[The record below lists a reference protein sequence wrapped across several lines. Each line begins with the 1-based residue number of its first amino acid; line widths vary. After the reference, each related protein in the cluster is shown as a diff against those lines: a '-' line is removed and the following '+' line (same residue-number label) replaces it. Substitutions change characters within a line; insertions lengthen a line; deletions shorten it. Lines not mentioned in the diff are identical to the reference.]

1 MRTLLIYTDF
11 VNRLIK
17 LFIGALLPVVVTL
30 AFAAG
35 TTPTDVR
42 RVWQILDYLSVD
54 YAGAVR
60 NGSVVS
66 ESEFAE
72 MREFARTTRTKIG
85 QLERRPEQPALTQQA
100 DALVTA
106 IEAKKDPAAVAHI
119 AKSLGDGLLA
129 AYPIPLAP
137 RTAPDVKLGATVYA
151 ANCASCHGVTGK
163 GDGPAAARLD
173 PKPIAFTDAER
184 AKQRSVFALYQ
195 IVGQGIS
202 GTSMPAFDRLSDA
215 DRWAVATYLGQLAHD
230 PQHVRDGEKLWKE
243 DEAVRREVGGLE
255 GFVRQSQAE
264 LANKVGPEKAAA
276 AMAFLHAEPE
286 VLSASAEGQKMTVA
300 RERLAQ
306 SVAAYRAGDAKR
318 ATDLALASYLDG
330 VEPFEQALAAR
341 DEGLKSKIEVDMGSF
356 RSMLAS
362 KAPVDQIDQQADR
375 LTGLFTDAERTLAP
389 SQADTSAVFFGSFTI
404 LVREGIEA
412 LLVVVGMLAFL
423 RKAQRPELLRYVH
436 VGWTGALG
444 AGALTWAAATYLVSI
459 SGANREVTEGLSS
472 LFAAAVLLSVGVW
485 MHQKSA
491 AGKWQA
497 YLHEKMSAAL
507 TTRSA
512 LFLFG
517 LSFIAVYR
525 EVFETILFYAAMW
538 DQGQNSAVLLGL
550 AAGSATL
557 AVISILLLKFSA
569 RLPIGKFFQISS
581 WLVAVLAVVLT
592 GKGIAALQEAGWITP
607 HAIAAPRLEVLGIYP
622 STVGLAAQVIVLL
635 ALVAFFMRDSHR
647 ARERRDG

>member
-1 MRTLLIYTDF
+1 MK
-11 VNRLIK
+11 RLTQ
-17 LFIGALLPVVVTL
+17 LV
-30 AFAAG
+30 FAAFVSILATATFAVG
-35 TTPTDVR
+35 TTEADVR

-54 YAGAVR
+54 YAGAVQ
-60 NGSVVS
+60 NGAVVS
-66 ESEFAE
+66 ESEFDE

-85 QLERRPEQPALTQQA
+85 QLETRSEQAALAQEA
-100 DALVTA
+100 DALVA
-106 IEAKKDPAAVAHI
+106 AVEAKKDPAAVAHI

-137 RTAPDVKLGATVYA
+137 RAAPDVKLGATLYA

-163 GDGPAAARLD
+163 ADGPAAARLD
-173 PKPIAFTDAER
+173 PKPIAFTDADR

-195 IVGQGIS
+195 IVGQGIP
-202 GTSMPAFDRLSDA
+202 GTAMPAFGKLSDA

-230 PQHVRDGEKLWKE
+230 PQQVREGEKLWNE

-264 LANKVGPEKAAA
+264 LATKVGPQKAAA

-286 VLSASAEGQKMTVA
+286 VLAASTEGQKMTVA
-300 RERLAQ
+300 RERLTQ
-306 SVAAYRAGDAKR
+306 SVAAYRSGDSKR

-341 DEGLKSKIEVDMGSF
+341 NEDLKNKIEVEMGSL
-356 RSMLAS
+356 RSKLAS
-362 KAPVDQIDQQADR
+362 KAPVDEIDKQADK
-375 LTGLFTDAERTLAP
+375 LIGLFTDAERTLAP
-389 SQADTSAVFFGSFTI
+389 SEVDASEVFFGSFTI

-423 RKAQRPELLRYVH
+423 RKAERTELLGYVH
-436 VGWTGALG
+436 AGWTGALA
-444 AGALTWAAATYLVSI
+444 AGALTWLAATYLVSI

-472 LFAAAVLLSVGVW
+472 LFAAAVLVSVGVW

-507 TTRSA
+507 TRRSA

-550 AAGSATL
+550 GAGSATL
-557 AVISILLLKFSA
+557 AVTSVLLLKFSA
-569 RLPIGKFFQISS
+569 RLPIGKFFQYSS

-592 GKGIAALQEAGWITP
+592 GKGIAALQEAGWIGA
-607 HAIAAPRLEVLGIYP
+607 HAIAAPRLELLGIYP
-622 STVGLAAQVIVLL
+622 SSVGLAAQVIVLL
-635 ALVAFFMRDSHR
+635 ALVAFFMRDAHR
-647 ARERRDG
+647 ARERRGD

>member
-1 MRTLLIYTDF
+1 MTG
-11 VNRLIK
+11 LIK
-17 LFIGALLPVVVTL
+17 LLLVALSALVLAPAMAGGAPE
-30 AFAAG
+30 A
-35 TTPTDVR
+35 DVR

-54 YAGAVR
+54 YAGAVKH
-60 NGSVVS
+60 GAVVS
-66 ESEFAE
+66 ESEFQE
-72 MREFARTTRTKIG
+72 MREFARTARTKVS
-85 QLERRPEQPALTQQA
+85 QLPPGPEQV
-100 DALVTA
+100 ALVNDAGALVAA
-106 IEAKKDPAAVAHI
+106 IEAKKDPQIVAQA

-173 PKPIAFTDAER
+173 PPPIAFTDAAR
-184 AKQRSVFALYQ
+184 ARQRSVFALYQ
-195 IVGQGIS
+195 IVGQGIP
-202 GTSMPAFDRLSDA
+202 GTAMPAFGRLSDA
-215 DRWAVATYLGQLAHD
+215 DRWAVATYLGQLSHE
-230 PQHVRDGEKLWKE
+230 PQQARAGEQLWKT

-255 GFVRQSQAE
+255 GFVRQSEAE
-264 LANKVGPEKAAA
+264 LATRVGAQKAAA
-276 AMAFLHAEPE
+276 AMAYLHRNPD
-286 VLSASAEGQKMTVA
+286 VLTSPVGDHTMTVA

-306 SVAAYRAGDAKR
+306 SVAAYEGGDAKR
-318 ATDLALASYLDG
+318 ATDVALASYLDG

-341 DEGLKSKIEVDMGSF
+341 NEDLKNDIEVQMGRL
-356 RSMLAS
+356 RSLLAAR
-362 KAPVDQIDQQADR
+362 APVEEVRQQAAA
-375 LTGLFTDAERTLAP
+375 LTGLFSDAERTLAP
-389 SQADTSAVFFGSFTI
+389 SEADASAVFFGSFTI

-423 RKAQRPELLRYVH
+423 RKAERSELLRYVH
-436 VGWTGALG
+436 VGWTGALA

-550 AAGSATL
+550 GAGSATL
-557 AVISILLLKFSA
+557 AVVSVLLLKFSA

-592 GKGIAALQEAGWITP
+592 GKGIAALQEAGWIGP
-607 HAIAAPRLEVLGIYP
+607 HAIEAPRLEVLGIYP
-622 STVGLAAQVIVLL
+622 SSVGLAAQVIVLL
-635 ALVAFFMRDSHR
+635 ALLAFFMRDAHR
-647 ARERRDG
+647 ARERRGD

>member
-1 MRTLLIYTDF
+1 M
-11 VNRLIK
+11 
-17 LFIGALLPVVVTL
+17 
-30 AFAAG
+30 
-35 TTPTDVR
+35 
-42 RVWQILDYLSVD
+42 WQILDYLSVD

-60 NGSVVS
+60 DGAVVS
-66 ESEFAE
+66 ESEFDE
-72 MREFARTTRTKIG
+72 MREFARTARTKIM
-85 QLERRPEQPALTQQA
+85 QLQPRPEQPVLVKDA
-100 DALVTA
+100 DALVAA
-106 IEAKKDPAAVAHI
+106 IDAKKDPQSVAHA

-137 RTAPDVKLGATVYA
+137 RTAPDVKLGSSVYA

-163 GDGPAAARLD
+163 GDGPAAARLY
-173 PKPIAFTDAER
+173 PPPIAFTNANR
-184 AKQRSVFALYQ
+184 ARQRSVFALYQ
-195 IVGQGIS
+195 IVGQGIP
-202 GTSMPAFDRLSDA
+202 GTAMPAFGRLSDA
-215 DRWAVATYLGQLAHD
+215 DRWAVATYLGQFSHEPRQVD
-230 PQHVRDGEKLWKE
+230 DGAQLWNT
-243 DEAVRREVGGLE
+243 DETVRREVGGLE
-255 GFVRQSQAE
+255 GFVRQSEAE
-264 LANKVGPEKAAA
+264 LSTKVGVQKAAS
-276 AMAFLHAEPE
+276 AMAFLHLHPD
-286 VLSASAEGQKMTVA
+286 VLTALAAGQTMKVA

-306 SVAAYRAGDAKR
+306 SVAAYEGGDAKR

-341 DEGLKSKIEVDMGSF
+341 NEDLKNDIEAQMGRL
-356 RSMLAS
+356 RSLLAAR
-362 KAPVDQIDQQADR
+362 APVEDVRKQAAA
-375 LTGLFTDAERTLAP
+375 LTELFTDAEHTLAP
-389 SQADTSAVFFGSFTI
+389 SEADASAVFFGSFTI

-423 RKAQRPELLRYVH
+423 RKAQRFELLPYVH
-436 VGWTGALG
+436 AGWTGALA

-497 YLHEKMSAAL
+497 YLHDKMSAAL

-550 AAGSATL
+550 GAGSATL
-557 AVISILLLKFSA
+557 AVISVLLLKFSA

-592 GKGIAALQEAGWITP
+592 GKGIAALQEAGWIAP

-635 ALVAFFMRDSHR
+635 ALVAFFMRDVHR
-647 ARERRDG
+647 ARERRGD

>member
-1 MRTLLIYTDF
+1 MKRLTQLVFAAF
-11 VNRLIK
+11 VSIV
-17 LFIGALLPVVVTL
+17 AT
-30 AFAAG
+30 ATFAAG
-35 TTPTDVR
+35 TTEADVR

-54 YAGAVR
+54 YAGAVQ
-60 NGSVVS
+60 NGAVVS
-66 ESEFAE
+66 ESEFDE

-85 QLERRPEQPALTQQA
+85 QLEPRPGQPALVRQA
-100 DALVTA
+100 DALVAA
-106 IEAKKDPAAVAHI
+106 IDAKEDPASVALA
-119 AKSLGDGLLA
+119 AKSLGNSLLA

-137 RTAPDVKLGATVYA
+137 RTAPDVKLGAAVYA

-163 GDGPAAARLD
+163 GDGPAAARLE
-173 PKPIAFTDAER
+173 PPPIAFTDSGR
-184 AKQRSVFALYQ
+184 ASQRSVFALYQ
-195 IVGQGIS
+195 IVGQGIP
-202 GTSMPAFDRLSDA
+202 GTAMPAFDRLSDG
-215 DRWAVATYLGQLAHD
+215 DRWAVATYLGGFSHD
-230 PQHVRDGEKLWKE
+230 ASQVRSGEQVWAQ
-243 DEAVRREVGGLE
+243 DEAVRREVGGLK
-255 GFVRQSQAE
+255 GFVRQSEAD
-264 LANKVGPEKAAA
+264 LATKVGAQKAAA
-276 AMAFLHAEPE
+276 AMAFLHAAPQ
-286 VLSASAEGQKMTVA
+286 VLAASTTGQTMTVA
-300 RERLAQ
+300 RERLSQ
-306 SVAAYRAGDAKR
+306 SLAAYEAGDAKR

-341 DEGLKSKIEVDMGSF
+341 DENLKNGIETEMGRL
-356 RSMLAS
+356 RSMLA
-362 KAPVDQIDQQADR
+362 ARTPVQDVQKQAAA
-375 LTGLFTDAERTLAP
+375 LTRLFTEAERTLAP
-389 SQADTSAVFFGSFTI
+389 SEADASAVFFGSFTI

-423 RKAQRPELLRYVH
+423 RKSERSELLRYVH
-436 VGWTGALG
+436 AGWTGALT
-444 AGALTWAAATYLVSI
+444 AGALTWVAATYLVSI

-507 TTRSA
+507 SRRSA
-512 LFLFG
+512 LFLFA

-538 DQGQNSAVLLGL
+538 DQGQNGAVVLGL

-557 AVISILLLKFSA
+557 VVISVLLLKFSA

-592 GKGIAALQEAGWITP
+592 GKGVAALQEAGWIAP

-622 STVGLAAQVIVLL
+622 SSVGLAAQVIVLV
-635 ALVAFFMRDSHR
+635 ALLAFFMRDTHR
-647 ARERRDG
+647 GGERRG